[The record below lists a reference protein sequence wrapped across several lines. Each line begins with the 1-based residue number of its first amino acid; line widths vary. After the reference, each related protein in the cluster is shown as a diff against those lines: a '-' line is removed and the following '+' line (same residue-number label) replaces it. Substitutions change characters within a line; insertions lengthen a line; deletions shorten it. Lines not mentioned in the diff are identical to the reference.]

1 MIPSRAFV
9 IIALGPVLLSIAT
22 LVDETLLRPMLLV
35 DGVIL
40 VLAVLDAFL
49 ARKRLVT
56 VERRA
61 PRVMSINKPNGVV
74 LELRS
79 LAKRKLVVWV
89 TNDLFESAQAEELPL
104 RVEIPGRG
112 RASAKYR
119 IVPTRRGA
127 YSLGNHTVRYSS
139 PLGLWIRELVIPAET
154 PIRVYP
160 DIQQVRAYELSAK
173 KDFAVSGVRATRKRG
188 GESEFERLREY
199 RRGDEFRSIDWKATA
214 RNSKL
219 ISREYQMERNQNVL
233 FLLDAGRLM
242 TAETNGLSLFD
253 HAINATLMLSHVAAR
268 GGDHVGLVAF
278 SDTVKSHAPCL
289 GGPQTTARIVQ
300 AAYHLHPELTE
311 TNFSAAVEHVGT
323 RVKKRTLVVVFTQI
337 MDEVAAKEL
346 LRLLRGLLPKHLPLF
361 IPLRDV
367 ELETLAQGGGAQ
379 VGESDQARP
388 YIRAAAAELI
398 TFHDRLLRDLRKHGA
413 LVIDTSPTDLTP
425 ALINRYLEIKA
436 RQLL

>member
-9 IIALGPVLLSIAT
+9 IIALGPVFLAIAT
-22 LVDETLLRPMLLV
+22 LVDETLLRPMLWV
-35 DGVIL
+35 DGIVVL
-40 VLAVLDAFL
+40 LAVVDAFL
-49 ARKRLVT
+49 ARKRLVV

-89 TNDLFESAQAEELPL
+89 MNDLFEYAQADELPL
-104 RVEIPGRG
+104 RVELPARG
-112 RASAKYR
+112 RVSEKYR
-119 IVPTRRGA
+119 VVPTRRGA

-253 HAINATLMLSHVAAR
+253 HAINATL
-268 GGDHVGLVAF
+268 
-278 SDTVKSHAPCL
+278 KSHAPCL

-311 TNFSAAVEHVGT
+311 TNFNAAVEHVGT

-379 VGESDQARP
+379 AGESDHARP

-398 TFHDRLLRDLRKHGA
+398 SFHDRLLRDLRKHGA
-413 LVIDTSPTDLTP
+413 LVIDTSPMDLTP

>member
-1 MIPSRAFV
+1 M
-9 IIALGPVLLSIAT
+9 
-22 LVDETLLRPMLLV
+22 
-35 DGVIL
+35 
-40 VLAVLDAFL
+40 
-49 ARKRLVT
+49 
-56 VERRA
+56 
-61 PRVMSINKPNGVV
+61 
-74 LELRS
+74 
-79 LAKRKLVVWV
+79 
-89 TNDLFESAQAEELPL
+89 
-104 RVEIPGRG
+104 
-112 RASAKYR
+112 
-119 IVPTRRGA
+119 
-127 YSLGNHTVRYSS
+127 
-139 PLGLWIRELVIPAET
+139 
-154 PIRVYP
+154 
-160 DIQQVRAYELSAK
+160 
-173 KDFAVSGVRATRKRG
+173 
-188 GESEFERLREY
+188 
-199 RRGDEFRSIDWKATA
+199 
-214 RNSKL
+214 
-219 ISREYQMERNQNVL
+219 
-233 FLLDAGRLM
+233 
-242 TAETNGLSLFD
+242 
-253 HAINATLMLSHVAAR
+253 
-268 GGDHVGLVAF
+268 
-278 SDTVKSHAPCL
+278 
-289 GGPQTTARIVQ
+289 Q

>member
-35 DGVIL
+35 DGVVLIL
-40 VLAVLDAFL
+40 AALDAFL

-79 LAKRKLVVWV
+79 FAKRKLVVWV
-89 TNDLFESAQAEELPL
+89 TNDLFDSAQAEELPL
-104 RVEIPGRG
+104 RVELPGRG

-127 YSLGNHTVRYSS
+127 YALGNHTVRYSS

-173 KDFAVSGVRATRKRG
+173 RDFAVSGVRATRKRG

-311 TNFSAAVEHVGT
+311 TNFNAAVEHVGT

-398 TFHDRLLRDLRKHGA
+398 SFHDRLLRDLKKHGA